1 MKLALGLVT
10 LLLGASL
17 YGSVPNKDVCIMKF
31 NAGTLI
37 PVSALCFKGYLYS
50 ILDVNRYVTPGYQLG
65 FTCDCSSGKVDDLE
79 GSQDIN

>member
-10 LLLGASL
+10 LLLGSSL
-17 YGSVPNKDVCIMKF
+17 YGSVSNKDVCIMKF
-31 NAGTLI
+31 NAGVLT

-50 ILDVNRYVTPGYQLG
+50 ILDVNRYITPGYQLG
-65 FTCDCSSGKVDDLE
+65 FTCDCNSGKVDDLE